1 MSRPLD
7 LPRNK
12 ANLQLLPRRIY
23 WEVTRG
29 CNLRCLHCRA
39 TPTELASPEDLST
52 PQCKAI
58 MDRIAVVGHP
68 VLVLTGGEPL
78 FRSDIYEL
86 GAYGRSK
93 GFRMG
98 LATNG
103 TLVTPGVARRI
114 VEAGFQKVG
123 ISLDGT
129 DAATHDRFRQMPGA
143 FEAAVAGFR
152 ALKQAGMPLQVNT
165 SITTHNAQQLEEMLR
180 MVQDLGA
187 AAWHLF
193 LLVPVGCGIQIAES
207 MQVQAEEYERV
218 LNWLYEKSM
227 EVAMDLRAVCAPHY
241 FRVRVQRQLLERQSG
256 ERHPGATIPGGSEAW
271 TQSPAALSTRR
282 GCLAGSSM
290 CFISHKGEVFPCG
303 YLPVMAGDLRDET
316 FAEIWEDSPVFLNL
330 RDPDR
335 LEGRCGRCEF
345 RTLCAGCR
353 ARAYGMTGDYLTE
366 EPFCLYQ
373 PGVIEPALM
382 RDLDTLAG
390 EPLEGLTL
398 PWSDQARGVLE
409 RIPFVLRGQVIR
421 MVEGYALSHQI
432 SFITPEIMQRARESN

>member
-256 ERHPGATIPGGSEAW
+256 ERHPGGTIPGGSEAW

-382 RDLDTLAG
+382 QDLDTLAG

>member
-1 MSRPLD
+1 MFRPAD
-7 LPRNK
+7 SPGNK
-12 ANLQLLPRRIY
+12 TKPQFSPRRIY

-52 PQCKAI
+52 DQCKAI
-58 MDRIAVVGHP
+58 MNQIAVVGHP

-78 FRSDIYEL
+78 FRTDIYEL
-86 GAYGRSK
+86 GSYGRSR

-123 ISLDGT
+123 ISLDGA

-143 FEAAVAGFR
+143 FEAAFAGFR
-152 ALKQAGMPLQVNT
+152 ALKAAGMSLQVNT
-165 SITTHNAQQLEEMLR
+165 SITTHNVHQLEEMLK

-207 MQVQAEEYERV
+207 MQVEAEEYERV
-218 LNWLYEKSM
+218 LNWLYEKSRQ
-227 EVAMDLRAVCAPHY
+227 VAMDLRAVCAPHY

-256 ERHPGATIPGGSEAW
+256 ERHPGATGPAASETW
-271 TQSPAALSTRR
+271 TQSPSALTIRR

-303 YLPVMAGDLRDET
+303 YLPVMAGDLREET

-345 RTLCAGCR
+345 RTLCVGCR
-353 ARAYGMTGDYLTE
+353 ARAYGMTGDYLAE

-373 PGVIEPALM
+373 PGVMEPALI
-382 RDLDTLAG
+382 RNLEALVE
-390 EPLEGLTL
+390 EPQEGLTL
-398 PWSDQARGVLE
+398 SWSDQARTGLE
-409 RIPFVLRGQVIR
+409 RIPFVLRRQMIR

-432 SFITPEIMQRARESN
+432 SLITPEIMQRARESN

>member
-7 LPRNK
+7 LPSSK
-12 ANLQLLPRRIY
+12 LDAQFLPRRIY

-39 TPTELASPEDLST
+39 TPTELASPEDLPT
-52 PQCKAI
+52 HQCKAI
-58 MDRIAVVGHP
+58 MDQIAVIGRP
-68 VLVLTGGEPL
+68 ILVLTGGEPL

-86 GAYGRSK
+86 GAYGRAK

-123 ISLDGT
+123 ISLDGA

-143 FEAAVAGFR
+143 FEAAVAGFH
-152 ALKQAGMPLQVNT
+152 ALKEAGMSLQVNT
-165 SITTHNAQQLEEMLR
+165 SITTHNVRQLDEMLK
-180 MVQDLGA
+180 MVLDLEA

-227 EVAMDLRAVCAPHY
+227 QVAMDLRAVCAPHY
-241 FRVRVQRQLLERQSG
+241 FRVRVQRRMLERQSG
-256 ERHPGATIPGGSEAW
+256 ERQPGLTTPVGQEA
-271 TQSPAALSTRR
+271 STRGPTTLTVRR

-290 CFISHKGEVFPCG
+290 CFISYRGEVFPCG
-303 YLPVMAGDLRDET
+303 YLPVKAGNLQEET
-316 FAEIWEDSPVFLNL
+316 FTEIWEDSPVFLSL

-345 RTLCAGCR
+345 RILCAGCR
-353 ARAYGMTGDYLTE
+353 ARAYGMSGDYLAE
-366 EPFCLYQ
+366 EPFCIYQ
-373 PGVIEPALM
+373 PGKI
-382 RDLDTLAG
+382 
-390 EPLEGLTL
+390 GLL
-398 PWSDQARGVLE
+398 
-409 RIPFVLRGQVIR
+409 
-421 MVEGYALSHQI
+421 
-432 SFITPEIMQRARESN
+432 